1 MSNPYH
7 LALENPEGNLVDG
20 MQWLQGT
27 FGIRFNAFHRERG
40 HVFQSRY
47 QSLLVEERR
56 PLLGLVDYIHLNPVA
71 RWHYC
76 SGQTPG
82 LSLVRAIGSSS
93 NRSRRR
99 YLVRKRF
106 LTSLEFP
113 EFGLGDTR
121 IQEAFGTC
129 ASKAIRGLRAAGL
142 TKKAFGE
149 RPRSEPLQWKIAMT
163 TRTETTVSLGM
174 DRPSTRPWVALQCVP
189 QIETII
195 LTLFFFFR
203 PSRTKA
209 VRARASARSVQTS

>member
-1 MSNPYH
+1 MLRTVGGARPSTSSAWELVVVSNPYH

-56 PLLGLVDYIHLNPVA
+56 PLLGLVNYIHLNPVA

-99 YLVRKRF
+99 YLVRRRF

-113 EFGLGDTR
+113 DSVSGIREYKRHLELAQAKRSGDC
-121 IQEAFGTC
+121 G
-129 ASKAIRGLRAAGL
+129 
-142 TKKAFGE
+142 
-149 RPRSEPLQWKIAMT
+149 PR
-163 TRTETTVSLGM
+163 V
-174 DRPSTRPWVALQCVP
+174 
-189 QIETII
+189 
-195 LTLFFFFR
+195 
-203 PSRTKA
+203 
-209 VRARASARSVQTS
+209 